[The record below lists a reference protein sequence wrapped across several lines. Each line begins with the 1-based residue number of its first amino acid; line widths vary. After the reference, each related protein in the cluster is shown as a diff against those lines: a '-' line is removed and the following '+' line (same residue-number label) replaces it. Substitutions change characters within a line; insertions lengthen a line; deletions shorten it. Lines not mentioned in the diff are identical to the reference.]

1 MPHLKS
7 KSKRVSIRKCLME
20 KMERKTEF
28 AVLPPKTR
36 IKNLHSFK
44 GLFFFCCHLMKFHF
58 LFWQKQMVN
67 NVSMPSTLK
76 VSKFQMQLF
85 LFSFEPK
92 TERNYFLI
100 SAQRM
105 GQMMADAHFASKN
118 TLHKRNTLLLKSLT
132 HFASKSILQ
141 SHNLLLSTPC
151 SLTLIGM
158 TLKVTLKHEAGVKV
172 PNQPAL

>member
-1 MPHLKS
+1 MVMRSNPGIFLNLFYFTHVFHISWDMKTRTNKFQKLMPHLKS
-7 KSKRVSIRKCLME
+7 KSKRFSIRKCLME

-76 VSKFQMQLF
+76 ASKFQMQTSLS
-85 LFSFEPK
+85 LFEPK
-92 TERNYFLI
+92 TIYFL
-100 SAQRM
+100 
-105 GQMMADAHFASKN
+105 F
-118 TLHKRNTLLLKSLT
+118 L
-132 HFASKSILQ
+132 
-141 SHNLLLSTPC
+141 P
-151 SLTLIGM
+151 
-158 TLKVTLKHEAGVKV
+158 
-172 PNQPAL
+172 